1 MSTEILEF
9 LRYGALAIS
18 AFCLFL
24 SFFLVYRGD
33 RSNVQVFGFMFFSV
47 VVLIASLFADPNS
60 GIGRVM
66 GDVEGDTK
74 VPEVE
79 IEATAVNPVQRGIW
93 DSGWFDVE
101 DGRNYKLDHDMTS
114 EPLIATIWYR
124 REDSDDIHMMDGIYE
139 NTGGY
144 GAWIMDL
151 NSNSLVVSTGTNSST
166 SGYGQYNHW
175 TAIDRGAES
184 GSVARSVRVVISY

>member
-1 MSTEILEF
+1 MTPDILEF

-33 RSNVQVFGFMFFSV
+33 RSNLQVFGFMSFSV
-47 VVLIASLFADPNS
+47 IVLAASIFADPNS
-60 GIGRVM
+60 GIGRVVGQVG
-66 GDVEGDTK
+66 GDPK
-74 VPEVE
+74 LPEVQV
-79 IEATAVNPVQRGIW
+79 EASTVNPVQRGIW
-93 DSGWFDVE
+93 DSGWFEVE
-101 DGRNYKLDHDMTS
+101 DGKNYKLDHDMTS
-114 EPLIATIWYR
+114 EPLVATIWYR
-124 REDSDDIHMMDGIYE
+124 RDGSDDIHMMDGIYE

-151 NSNSLVVSTGTNSST
+151 NSSSLVVSTGINSST